1 MSVWTLALHRLFL
14 IAFKL
19 PINSS
24 KIHLRTKAKFID
36 VIEKK
41 KKILSK
47 NDLTKDEFI
56 RTFSMII
63 LSIIVPNFKA

>member
-41 KKILSK
+41 K
-47 NDLTKDEFI
+47 DFI
-56 RTFSMII
+56 KKWPDQGR
-63 LSIIVPNFKA
+63 VY

>member
-19 PINSS
+19 PIKSS
-24 KIHLRTKAKFID
+24 KIHLRTKAKFIG
-36 VIEKK
+36 VIEK

>member
-1 MSVWTLALHRLFL
+1 MSVWTLALRRLFL

-41 KKILSK
+41 KRFYQKM
-47 NDLTKDEFI
+47 T
-56 RTFSMII
+56 
-63 LSIIVPNFKA
+63 

>member
-24 KIHLRTKAKFID
+24 KIHLRTKAKFIG
-36 VIEKK
+36 VTEKK
-41 KKILSK
+41 K
-47 NDLTKDEFI
+47 DFI
-56 RTFSMII
+56 KKWPDQGR
-63 LSIIVPNFKA
+63 VY

>member
-24 KIHLRTKAKFID
+24 KIHLRTKAKFMMSL
-36 VIEKK
+36 KK